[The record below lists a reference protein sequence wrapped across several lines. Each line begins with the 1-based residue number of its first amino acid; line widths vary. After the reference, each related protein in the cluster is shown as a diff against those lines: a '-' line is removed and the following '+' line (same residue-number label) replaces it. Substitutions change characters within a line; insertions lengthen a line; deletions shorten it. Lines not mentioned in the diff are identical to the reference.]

1 MTSAW
6 PLTPIRA
13 SPRSAPPNAKWPAPP
28 PNSCCATSSA
38 PIFPKSP
45 SKSWSAPTSSCAHQ
59 RPESPRHNNTEHT
72 EAALSVWLLKGF
84 ERIWLMTNYLAPGE
98 QITTTW
104 LTAVLR
110 QEGVLPHGEVVAL
123 DQQATDAFNSQTSHL
138 VATYSAD
145 APSNAPIRL
154 VLKRNSRADGE
165 DEIKFYNLVPSLID
179 HPRIIVPC
187 YAAAYDAASGDSYL
201 LLQDLSATHAPP
213 VTRDQQISI
222 VNGVPSSQAIEQVV
236 DALAQLHA
244 YWWEHPLLE
253 AGIFDVGYWLRNT
266 ERFGLYLQRR
276 VASWQ
281 NLISKET
288 DWFPADL
295 RELYE
300 FVLARLPSHWERYLE
315 PRFRTKAH
323 ITLTHN
329 DAYFA
334 NFLCPKQPGAG
345 AIYLLVW
352 QSPGFEI
359 AGYDLANLCATFWTS
374 EHRRENHPAEQI
386 LPRYYAVFQA
396 RGFPAYT
403 LEDLLSHDNI

>member
-1 MTSAW
+1 MTDY
-6 PLTPIRA
+6 
-13 SPRSAPPNAKWPAPP
+13 
-28 PNSCCATSSA
+28 
-38 PIFPKSP
+38 F
-45 SKSWSAPTSSCAHQ
+45 
-59 RPESPRHNNTEHT
+59 
-72 EAALSVWLLKGF
+72 
-84 ERIWLMTNYLAPGE
+84 APGE
-98 QITTTW
+98 QITTAW

-110 QEGVLPHGEVVAL
+110 QEGVSPHGEVVAL
-123 DQQATDAFNSQTSHL
+123 DQQANDAFNSQTSHL
-138 VATYSAD
+138 IVTYSAG

-276 VASWQ
+276 ITSWQ
-281 NLISKET
+281 NLMSKEA

-300 FVLARLPSHWERYLE
+300 FALARLPSHWEHYLE
-315 PRFRTKAH
+315 PRFRTRTH

-334 NFLCPKQPGAG
+334 NFLCPRQSGTGAT
-345 AIYLLVW
+345 YLLDW
-352 QSPGFEI
+352 QTPDFEI
-359 AGYDLANLCATFWTS
+359 AGYDLANLCATFWNS
-374 EHRRENHPAEQI
+374 EQRRENQREEQI
-386 LPRYYAVFQA
+386 LRHYYAVLQA
-396 RGFPAYT
+396 HGVHAYT
-403 LEDLLSHDNI
+403 WEDLLTDYKIGLIFWLLIPVQDCSDGSKRSYWWPKMQCLVAAFRDWHCEDLLT